1 MHFKGYWGG
10 VGATLLLMLG
20 IASLVFVYYVGN
32 ALMVNDHAEVRRFF
46 SDNNVLPY
54 ETLVNL
60 AKITMGFVGLSGL
73 FFLVPF
79 ISGIWKIEIVSRD
92 HHLEEA

>member
-10 VGATLLLMLG
+10 VGATLLLVLG
-20 IASLVFVYYVGN
+20 IAGLVFAYYVGN

-54 ETLVNL
+54 ETLVRL
-60 AKITMGFVGLSGL
+60 AKITMWFVGISGL
-73 FFLVPF
+73 MLCGPF
-79 ISGIWKIEIVSRD
+79 ISGIWKIDIVSRD
-92 HHLEEA
+92 HQLEEA